1 MFLEMRRKK
10 QELPVEEV
18 NAVLYRGKSGVL
30 ALEGNDHYPYAVP
43 MSYVCD
49 GQKIYFHCAVTG
61 HKLEAIARNCKA
73 SFCIVDQDEIVPEEY
88 TTYYRSVIV
97 FGRIRILEDK
107 QEKREAIEKLA
118 RKYTPDGSD
127 ADRAEEIE
135 RGWQRLCM
143 LEMGI
148 DHISGKEA
156 KELTLSG
163 QGHTRP
169 EP

>member
-43 MSYVCD
+43 MSYVYD

-73 SFCIVDQDEIVPEEY
+73 SFTQKILYNSICKNASTKLKKMKIYGSIV
-88 TTYYRSVIV
+88 
-97 FGRIRILEDK
+97 
-107 QEKREAIEKLA
+107 
-118 RKYTPDGSD
+118 
-127 ADRAEEIE
+127 
-135 RGWQRLCM
+135 
-143 LEMGI
+143 
-148 DHISGKEA
+148 
-156 KELTLSG
+156 
-163 QGHTRP
+163 
-169 EP
+169 